1 MLRSPTVR
9 DDGSG
14 SAVLVKHAI
23 GAERPRL
30 RHEAGVLDAAR
41 IEGVVESVG
50 FDEVDERCE
59 LRLRYLEAATLAE
72 QPPLGLVDLLD
83 VLIDLGTTLVELHAR
98 GIRHG
103 ALRGEHVLLA
113 RPRRPVICGF
123 GEATGPADHR
133 QHLPGADLAALA
145 VLGQVE
151 LARTDRSASDPT
163 ERQFC
168 GDALIACGDL
178 AAVAS
183 ASPHDSEALMTW
195 LTRLRHVHE
204 AAGQEHSV
212 TTEGFGSSQARVAT
226 FGHEPHGLRERLR
239 ADVAASNPSDA
250 VARLPHRAE
259 LRGSTTW
266 DRRRVGAYAAAAA
279 ALAVAAFIGWRALA
293 GGEPDFESPGTAPL
307 IGSRSSPVTSA
318 ATSGAL
324 SLELAG
330 VSAAADDHGQGS
342 TALPDATITSEE
354 PASTGATLLYS
365 TATAYC
371 PERTGA
377 DLDVGEGRDGS
388 AEPSEPPSTPPQSEG
403 ASADATVVLY
413 HADVRGDGCLV
424 PVRIAMPAAHRRSAA
439 VRTPHG
445 EWTLGADG
453 DLVAVG
459 DWDCDGRS
467 TLAVVKPSSGI
478 VGFYGSWP
486 PPERHVV
493 PARIAVVPQHAD
505 AVSRSS
511 SSFGAAHD
519 LSCDALVVHYGDLH
533 LTLSQREPAA
543 DTALVLSAQSR

>member
-14 SAVLVKHAI
+14 NAVLVKHAI
-23 GAERPRL
+23 GTERPRL

-83 VLIDLGTTLVELHAR
+83 VLIDLGTTLAELHAR

-123 GEATGPADHR
+123 GEATGPADQR

-151 LARTDRSASDPT
+151 LARTDRSASDPA

-168 GDALIACGDL
+168 GDALIASGDL

-183 ASPHDSEALMTW
+183 ASPHDSEALKAW
-195 LTRLRHVHE
+195 LNRLRHVRN
-204 AAGQEHSV
+204 AAVQEHAV
-212 TTEGFGSSQARVAT
+212 TADGFGSEQARVAT
-226 FGHEPHGLRERLR
+226 LGHEPHGLRERLR
-239 ADVAASNPSDA
+239 ADITASSPPDGVAHPP
-250 VARLPHRAE
+250 RRAE
-259 LRGSTTW
+259 LRGPMTW
-266 DRRRVGAYAAAAA
+266 DRRRVGASAAAVA
-279 ALAVAAFIGWRALA
+279 ALAVAAFIGWQALA
-293 GGEPDFESPGTAPL
+293 GSQADVEPPGTALL
-307 IGSRSSPVTSA
+307 IASRSSPVTSA

-330 VSAAADDHGQGS
+330 ASAAADDHGQGS
-342 TALPDATITSEE
+342 TALPDATITSGE
-354 PASTGATLLYS
+354 STSEGVTLLYS

-371 PERTGA
+371 PEWTGA
-377 DLDVGEGRDGS
+377 DLDVGEGSDGS
-388 AEPSEPPSTPPQSEG
+388 VQPSEPPSTPPQSEG
-403 ASADATVVLY
+403 ASVDATDMLY
-413 HADVRGDGCLV
+413 HVDVRGDGCPV
-424 PVRIAMPAAHRRSAA
+424 PVHIEMPDAHRRSAA

-467 TLAVVKPSSGI
+467 TLAVVKPGLGI

-486 PPERHVV
+486 PPDRPVV
-493 PARIAVVPQHAD
+493 PTRIAVVPQHAD

-511 SSFGAAHD
+511 SFGAAHD
-519 LSCDALVVHYGDLH
+519 AACDALVVHYGDLQ

-543 DTALVLSAQSR
+543 DAALVLSAQSR